1 MNHDVLFT
9 LLTSE
14 FESIDLTLR
23 FLLLRGLGV
32 LLRVDNITV
41 GVIVKEFAMSFVIGG
56 DPAVALF
63 I

>member
-1 MNHDVLFT
+1 MKHVLT
-9 LLTSE
+9 SSILTSE

-23 FLLLRGLGV
+23 FLLLTRLGG

-41 GVIVKEFAMSFVIGG
+41 GVIVKEFAMSFVIGV
-56 DPAVALF
+56 DPVVALC